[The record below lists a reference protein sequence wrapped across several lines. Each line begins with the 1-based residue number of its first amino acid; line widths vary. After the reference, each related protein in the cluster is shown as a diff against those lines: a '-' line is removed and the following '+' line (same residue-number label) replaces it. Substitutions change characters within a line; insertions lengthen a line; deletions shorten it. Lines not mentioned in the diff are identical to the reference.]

1 MAQLLTPVAGD
12 SGDFVHWCPG
22 CEEKHV
28 LPWKR
33 GGWTFNGNME
43 RPTFTPSFLHQ
54 WRRMGADGVTPED
67 ARCHYILTDGVLN
80 FCGDSKHALAGKSVP
95 LVPQPTGETEP

>member
-1 MAQLLTPVAGD
+1 M
-12 SGDFVHWCPG
+12 
-22 CEEKHV
+22 HV

-33 GGWTFNGNME
+33 GGWTFNGDVV
-43 RPTFTPSFLHQ
+43 RPTFIPSFLHQ

-67 ARCHYILTDGVLN
+67 MRCHYILTDGVLN

-95 LVPQPTGETEP
+95 LPELPPELSDGAALPVGQGGEP